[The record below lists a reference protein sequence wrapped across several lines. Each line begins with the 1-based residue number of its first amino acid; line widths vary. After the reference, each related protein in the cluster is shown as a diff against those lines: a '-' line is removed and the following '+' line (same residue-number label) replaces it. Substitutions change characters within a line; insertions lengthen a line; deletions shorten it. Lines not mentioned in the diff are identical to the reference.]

1 MKNSI
6 SKCWRYSAR
15 VLHYWFNINANL
27 CLHSNAVLKQ
37 AFVCGDVTEHAAAT
51 RAQARLRAT
60 YEGLPSE
67 AKRRLAVDVSVAG
80 REGQVCG
87 PRVQPGQRAHTGQ
100 CTRAHMRREAE
111 ASALFM
117 GGRSEMC
124 LVLCI

>member
-60 YEGLPSE
+60 YEGLPPAQLLSTPHCGSHSRYVRFMLPPDCSSSGCQ
-67 AKRRLAVDVSVAG
+67 AAAG
-80 REGQVCG
+80 RSGRCG
-87 PRVQPGQRAHTGQ
+87 CRGVAAPAAAAAGAR
-100 CTRAHMRREAE
+100 CRR
-111 ASALFM
+111 
-117 GGRSEMC
+117 G
-124 LVLCI
+124 